1 MKLLCKG
8 NHWKVKDGQ
17 LLLDTPTGKDEQ
29 SARRLV
35 EVLRAQVRLEVY
47 EAICDLKFTGN
58 RKTMMKQ
65 SGGNLDNL
73 LLAVQALCADVAL
86 GNTNRVGKT
95 PTPSD
100 ET

>member
-1 MKLLCKG
+1 MKILCKG
-8 NHWKVKDGQ
+8 NHWQVKDGQ
-17 LLLDTPTGKDEQ
+17 LLLDTPTGRDEQ
-29 SARRLV
+29 NARRLV
-35 EVLRAQVRLEVY
+35 EVLRAQVRLEIY
-47 EAICDLKFTGN
+47 DAICDLKLAGN
-58 RKTMMKQ
+58 RKTIMKQ

-86 GNTNRVGKT
+86 GDTNKVGKM

>member
-8 NHWKVKDGQ
+8 NHWNLKDGQ
-17 LLLDTPTGKDEQ
+17 LLLDTPTGRDEQ
-29 SARRLV
+29 NARRIV
-35 EVLRAQVRLEVY
+35 EVIRAQVRLEIY
-47 EAICDLKFTGN
+47 DAICDLQFTDN

-73 LLAVQALCADVAL
+73 MLAVQALCADVAL
-86 GNTNRVGKT
+86 GDRNRVGKA